1 MHGKELGENDMKNIC
16 MLATGGTI
24 ACRKGADGMRPG
36 IAGQALAAHLPAMHE
51 AAFDAVEL
59 FALDSS
65 NLAPHHWKEMA
76 RAVAARRE
84 AYDGF
89 IVTHGTDTMAYTA
102 AALSIMLAHI
112 DVPVVLTGSQLSV
125 EEAGSDAQQNLQ
137 IAAHAAVSG
146 RAGVF
151 VAFGG
156 QLIEGARARKLCTEQ
171 LAAFAS
177 IGAPAAALFHGGRL
191 HWQKEWAAPKE
202 PFHLRDALDTR
213 VAVLKLV
220 PGASAELLR
229 ALVNTGYRA
238 VILEGFGAGG
248 VPTDAAEESFIAA
261 LDYARSQGI
270 AVIATTQ
277 CVYDGVH
284 LSRYENGVL
293 ALRHGAVSGGAHTT
307 EYLYAW
313 AMAELG
319 EQGCVRL
326 SGTSEIA

>member
-36 IAGQALAAHLPAMHE
+36 IAGQALAAHLPSMHE

-238 VILEGFGAGG
+238 VILEGFGA
-248 VPTDAAEESFIAA
+248 
-261 LDYARSQGI
+261 
-270 AVIATTQ
+270 VIATTQ

-319 EQGCVRL
+319 EHGCVRL
-326 SGTSEIA
+326 LGTSEIA